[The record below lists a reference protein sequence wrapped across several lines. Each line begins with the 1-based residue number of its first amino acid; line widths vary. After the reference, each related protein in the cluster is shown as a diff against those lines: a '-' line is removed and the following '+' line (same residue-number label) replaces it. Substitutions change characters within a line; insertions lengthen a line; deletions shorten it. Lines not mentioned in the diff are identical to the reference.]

1 MLKKA
6 IALWKQERKHKGTT
20 LHRRL
25 LIFFISVSVVLILLF
40 TLLLSIFGIDGK
52 QEHSVQAQLTT
63 QLSMLADSVEDD
75 FGRISLDGIG
85 IAEDLAAR
93 SDRFFSDNGISADG
107 LQEHTELIEPLLDQY
122 MQTLVNTVKTR

>member
-6 IALWKQERKHKGTT
+6 IALWKHERKHKGTT

-93 SDRFFSDNGISADG
+93 SDRFFS
-107 LQEHTELIEPLLDQY
+107 
-122 MQTLVNTVKTR
+122 VTVSRRRAAGASRTDRAASWSIYANAL

>member
-75 FGRISLDGIG
+75 FGRISLDVIG

-107 LQEHTELIEPLLDQY
+107 CRSIP
-122 MQTLVNTVKTR
+122 N

>member
-63 QLSMLADSVEDD
+63 QLSMLADSVEVSHWTVSALP
-75 FGRISLDGIG
+75 RIWRHGVTVSFPITVSLPTGC
-85 IAEDLAAR
+85 R
-93 SDRFFSDNGISADG
+93 SIPN
-107 LQEHTELIEPLLDQY
+107 
-122 MQTLVNTVKTR
+122 